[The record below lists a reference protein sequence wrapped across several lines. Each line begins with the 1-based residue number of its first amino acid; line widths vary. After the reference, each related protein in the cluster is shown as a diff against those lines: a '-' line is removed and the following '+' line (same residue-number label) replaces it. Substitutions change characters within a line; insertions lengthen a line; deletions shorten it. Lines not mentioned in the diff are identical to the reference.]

1 MFFNKNLY
9 KQISSSKY
17 TTKQAITYFL
27 LAYYN
32 TKKINTEQIMKSI
45 IKKIITIKPQEVL
58 TKYYCQYLR
67 IYGSEWSL
75 TLNQLLS
82 YSYIVCEEILKTN
95 DKLESFEIICIFN
108 KYLKDFTPNRLKNML
123 KAKSLGFFNLSSM

>member
-82 YSYIVCEEILKTN
+82 YSYIVCEELIKTN
-95 DKLESFEIICIFN
+95 NKFVRYVISENRKNHTINKIIDSC
-108 KYLKDFTPNRLKNML
+108 
-123 KAKSLGFFNLSSM
+123 

>member
-32 TKKINTEQIMKSI
+32 TKKINQK
-45 IKKIITIKPQEVL
+45 L
-58 TKYYCQYLR
+58 
-67 IYGSEWSL
+67 
-75 TLNQLLS
+75 LN
-82 YSYIVCEEILKTN
+82 
-95 DKLESFEIICIFN
+95 
-108 KYLKDFTPNRLKNML
+108 KNL
-123 KAKSLGFFNLSSM
+123 FAK

>member
-1 MFFNKNLY
+1 
-9 KQISSSKY
+9 
-17 TTKQAITYFL
+17 
-27 LAYYN
+27 
-32 TKKINTEQIMKSI
+32 MKSI

-108 KYLKDFTPNRLKNML
+108 KYLKDFTPKQAEKYVKSHKFRL
-123 KAKSLGFFNLSSM
+123 F

>member
-17 TTKQAITYFL
+17 TTKQAITYFIL
-27 LAYYN
+27 GYYN

-58 TKYYCQYLR
+58 TKYYCQYLH

-108 KYLKDFTPNRLKNML
+108 KYLKDFTPKQAE
-123 KAKSLGFFNLSSM
+123 KYAKSHKFRLF

>member
-9 KQISSSKY
+9 KQIRNCKY

-27 LAYYN
+27 LGYYN
-32 TKKINTEQIMKSI
+32 TKRINTDSI
-45 IKKIITIKPQEVL
+45 IKSIVKQIATIEPQEVL
-58 TKYYCQYLR
+58 TKYYCQYLH

-108 KYLKDFTPNRLKNML
+108 KYLKDFTPKQAEKYVKSHKCRL
-123 KAKSLGFFNLSSM
+123 F

>member
-32 TKKINTEQIMKSI
+32 TKKINTEHIIKSI

-58 TKYYCQYLR
+58 TNYYCQYLH
-67 IYGSEWSL
+67 ICGSEWSL

-108 KYLKDFTPNRLKNML
+108 KYLKDFTPKQAEEYIKSRKFRL
-123 KAKSLGFFNLSSM
+123 F

>member
-27 LAYYN
+27 LGYYN
-32 TKKINTEQIMKSI
+32 TKRINTDSI
-45 IKKIITIKPQEVL
+45 IKSIVKQIATIEPQEVL
-58 TKYYCQYLR
+58 KKYYSQYLT
-67 IYGSEWSL
+67 IYGNEWSL

-108 KYLKDFTPNRLKNML
+108 KYLKYFTPKQAE
-123 KAKSLGFFNLSSM
+123 KYAKSHKFRLF

>member
-9 KQISSSKY
+9 KQISNCKY

-27 LAYYN
+27 LGYYN
-32 TKKINTEQIMKSI
+32 TQRINTDSI
-45 IKKIITIKPQEVL
+45 IKSIVKQIATIEPQEVL
-58 TKYYCQYLR
+58 KKYYCQYLH

-108 KYLKDFTPNRLKNML
+108 KYLKDFTPEQAEKY
-123 KAKSLGFFNLSSM
+123 AKSHKFRLF